1 MFGNSE
7 FGEAIKVGAQDD
19 VVLVDSSH
27 RPWCRS
33 ILKHLGKYP
42 VDSDSKIFQPTLA
55 QYEQLFRDFSKQSGL
70 KPGLF
75 TPHVL
80 RHSGPSF
87 DLINKYCDIDTIQS
101 RGRRASAQSAA
112 RYSKPGRLLM
122 TAAKLPVKFRAYTE
136 VPLHSAPQQ
145 ILNFSW
151 ALPRAP

>member
-1 MFGNSE
+1 M
-7 FGEAIKVGAQDD
+7 GAQDD
-19 VVLVDSSH
+19 VVLADSPH
-27 RPWCRS
+27 RPWCRF
-33 ILKHLGKYP
+33 ILKHLGKYL
-42 VDSDSKIFQPTLA
+42 VDSDSKIFQLTLA

-145 ILNFSW
+145 ILSFSW
-151 ALPRAP
+151 ALPSAP